1 MSPDD
6 GLPAS
11 KDDEGASGV
20 DPASAEDAPLRRR
33 MFLRKMT
40 TDAVMAGGW
49 LTGSARMIRSATAAS
64 ETLHRE
70 FEARPAPIEEP
81 VTGADRPDP
90 PTGPAAEA
98 VTASR
103 PWTPWSPPLTAAQEA
118 LLASALPAALAS
130 AQAGHAPHLTASP
143 FHWDGAVF
151 RISALDWS
159 ARTLNIQIDAR
170 VSLLIADPH
179 GGLSVSATGRATV
192 LTGPAAQDE
201 TLPILRKY
209 GGDGS
214 ALAERWAELNV
225 DGDRLV
231 IVVVPE
237 HMVWRSDEPAWRSIA
252 PSETRGS

>member
-6 GLPAS
+6 GEP
-11 KDDEGASGV
+11 GA
-20 DPASAEDAPLRRR
+20 DPASAPDAPLRRR

-49 LTGSARMIRSATAAS
+49 LVGSARMIRSATAAS

-70 FEARPAPIEEP
+70 FEPPHAQIEEP
-81 VTGADRPDP
+81 VTIADGPVRPSAP
-90 PTGPAAEA
+90 SAEA

-103 PWTPWSPPLTAAQEA
+103 PWTPWSSPLTAAQAA
-118 LLASALPAALAS
+118 LLDSALPAAIAT
-130 AQAGHAPHLTASP
+130 AQAGNAPHLTASP

-170 VSLLIADPH
+170 VSLLIADPD
-179 GGLSVSATGRATV
+179 GGLAVSATGRATV
-192 LTGPAAQDE
+192 VTGPAAQDE
-201 TLPILRKY
+201 TLPIIRKY

-214 ALAERWAELNV
+214 DLAERWAELNV

-237 HMVWRSDEPAWRSIA
+237 RMVWRSDEPAWRSSG
-252 PSETRGS
+252 PSETHGS